1 MGDVMP
7 RIRKLIAMA
16 FALIP
21 LVFVFAPSAARAE
34 KRVALVVGNAG
45 YQVGA
50 LATPA
55 NDAGLIAQTLQAAGF
70 DVVGARDLDQD
81 SLRRALRDFLE
92 KATAA
97 GPDTVAFVYVSGYGV
112 QLEGENYFVPI
123 DAKIARDS
131 DVAAEAIRMSDY
143 IRPLAALK
151 LKASIV
157 VLDAARA
164 NPFAK
169 SGPPLAGGLALVE
182 PEPGVLIAFNAAPGT
197 VAPEGQG
204 PYGAYAQALAEMLR
218 EGGLPLA
225 GVFDRARL
233 RVNDLTKGA
242 EVPWHAS
249 KAETSLV
256 FFERASDAPPPAVSN
271 EQTAA
276 IRARPIRDLA
286 AQEAYAAALERDTLD
301 GYSEFLTAYPD
312 DPMTARVRAIVAAR
326 REAITWR
333 RTRVVDT
340 PAAYWSYLRRY
351 PQGPHAAD
359 AHRRLAFLAAA
370 FEPPPS
376 FTAIAYDL
384 PPPPPEEIVYIR
396 RPVLVFDDPVFAFAP
411 PPPPPVIF
419 LAPPPPEFVV
429 LAPPPP
435 PVGLFVL
442 PMPVYRPVPVWVRPP
457 AYVAPPPNNVI
468 YNNVHNT
475 VVVNNVTNTVTITN
489 PSGQTQTVPPAVA
502 MAPAAQPAAASPQ
515 QAAPAAAPAP
525 AAPQAAPA
533 AAAPA
538 AAAALA
544 PSLPPSVAKKAAT
557 LATQAPQGSAQP
569 SAAGS
574 ATTQSAPQPGQPL
587 PGMKGQPLP
596 SPTGTPTTPSAAIA
610 PGTSTPAAGSA
621 KPATAPSQAPAAKP
635 ATPSSPSAAITP
647 ATPSPAPAGGA
658 KPATPPSQTPAAT
671 PTTPSA
677 AVAPATSTPQAGAR
691 AKRKTSPSQTPAAKL
706 SPSTPSAAVTP
717 AAPPPAPGASAKP
730 ATLPPQVPAKP
741 PTPSSLPAPTKPI
754 IASPSPPPAGVAK
767 PATPPPQVPAKP
779 PTPSSLPAP
788 TKPIIA
794 SPSPP
799 PAGVAKPATPSPHIP
814 AASPAPPRAKP
825 VAPAAAAAS
834 PAPAAAPKAAP
845 PQPKGC
851 PPGKAM
857 AVVNGQPVCK

>member
-1 MGDVMP
+1 MP
-7 RIRKLIAMA
+7 RIRKLVL

-21 LVFVFAPSAARAE
+21 LMLAFVSSAARAE

-45 YQVGA
+45 YQTGA
-50 LATPA
+50 LTTPA

-81 SLRRALRDFLE
+81 SLRRAFRDFLE
-92 KATAA
+92 KATGA
-97 GPDTVAFVYVSGYGV
+97 GSDTVAFIYVSGYGV

-131 DVAAEAIRMSDY
+131 DVAAEALRLSDY
-143 IRPLAALK
+143 LRPLAALK

-164 NPFAK
+164 NPFVK

-182 PEPGVLIAFNAAPGT
+182 PEPGLLIAFNAAPGT

-204 PYGAYAQALAEMLR
+204 PYGPYAQALAEMMR

-233 RVNDLTKGA
+233 RVNEVTKGA

-249 KAETSLV
+249 KVETSLV
-256 FFERASDAPPPAVSN
+256 FFERAADAPPPAVSS
-271 EQTAA
+271 EQIAA
-276 IRARPIRDLA
+276 IRARPMRELA

-301 GYSEFLTAYPD
+301 GYSDFLAAYPD
-312 DPMTARVRAIVAAR
+312 DPMAARVRAIVAAR

-333 RTRVVDT
+333 RTRIVDT

-370 FEPPPS
+370 FEPPPA

-384 PPPPPEEIVYIR
+384 PPPPPEEIIYIR
-396 RPVLVFDDPVFAFAP
+396 RPVLIFDDPVFAFAP
-411 PPPPPVIF
+411 PPPVVF

-435 PVGLFVL
+435 PVALFVL
-442 PMPVYRPVPVWVRPP
+442 PIPVYRPVPVWVRPP

-489 PSGQTQTVPPAVA
+489 PSGQTQTMTPAVA
-502 MAPAAQPAAASPQ
+502 MAPAAQPVAASPQ
-515 QAAPAAAPAP
+515 AGPAAAPAT
-525 AAPQAAPA
+525 ASPQAAPA
-533 AAAPA
+533 AVAP
-538 AAAALA
+538 AAALA
-544 PSLPPSVAKKAAT
+544 PALPPSVARKAAT
-557 LATQAPQGSAQP
+557 LQTQSPQGGGAQP
-569 SAAGS
+569 SAPGS
-574 ATTQSAPQPGQPL
+574 AATQPPPQPGQPL

-596 SPTGTPTTPSAAIA
+596 SAATPSKPTTPSAAIAPSNPSAAPSQAPAAKAVAPTSPSAATPPTTPSSAPAGGAKPGTPPSQTPAATTPSAAIA
-610 PGTSTPAAGSA
+610 PGTSTPSPPERTKRRA
-621 KPATAPSQAPAAKP
+621 PPSQMPAAKP
-635 ATPSSPSAAITP
+635 STPTPSAAVSP
-647 ATPSPAPAGGA
+647 VVPSAAPGDSA
-658 KPATPPSQTPAAT
+658 KPATPPQQMPAAKPST

-677 AVAPATSTPQAGAR
+677 AITPGAQSPQGKPQVPPVKPMTQPPPSAPSKPITAVPSIIPPPHVPDAR
-691 AKRKTSPSQTPAAKL
+691 PVMPPGAAK
-706 SPSTPSAAVTP
+706 PI
-717 AAPPPAPGASAKP
+717 APGASA
-730 ATLPPQVPAKP
+730 AH
-741 PTPSSLPAPTKPI
+741 PAPT
-754 IASPSPPPAGVAK
+754 
-767 PATPPPQVPAKP
+767 
-779 PTPSSLPAP
+779 
-788 TKPIIA
+788 
-794 SPSPP
+794 
-799 PAGVAKPATPSPHIP
+799 P
-814 AASPAPPRAKP
+814 AAK
-825 VAPAAAAAS
+825 VA
-834 PAPAAAPKAAP
+834 

-851 PPGKAM
+851 PPGKS
-857 AVVNGQPVCK
+857 VTILNGQPVCK

>member
-7 RIRKLIAMA
+7 RIRKLIAVA

-34 KRVALVVGNAG
+34 KRIALVVGNAG

-112 QLEGENYFVPI
+112 QLESENYFVPV
-123 DAKIARDS
+123 DAKIARDA

-233 RVNDLTKGA
+233 RVNDVTKGA

-249 KAETSLV
+249 KVETSLV
-256 FFERASDAPPPAVSN
+256 FFERAPDAPPPAVSN

-301 GYSEFLTAYPD
+301 GYSEFIAVYPD
-312 DPMTARVRAIVAAR
+312 DPMAARVRAIVAAR

-333 RTRVVDT
+333 RSRIVDT
-340 PAAYWSYLRRY
+340 PPAYWSYLRRY

-370 FEPPPS
+370 FEPPPA

-411 PPPPPVIF
+411 PPPPPV
-419 LAPPPPEFVV
+419 A
-429 LAPPPP
+429 
-435 PVGLFVL
+435 LFVL
-442 PMPVYRPVPVWVRPP
+442 PMPIYRPVPVWVSPP

-515 QAAPAAAPAP
+515 QAAPAAAPAA
-525 AAPQAAPA
+525 AAPQATPAPAAPA
-533 AAAPA
+533 AAS
-538 AAAALA
+538 LA
-544 PSLPPSVAKKAAT
+544 PSLPPSVAQKAAT
-557 LATQAPQGSAQP
+557 LATQAPQAGAQP
-569 SAAGS
+569 SAPGS
-574 ATTQSAPQPGQPL
+574 TATQPAPQPGQPL

-596 SPTGTPTTPSAAIA
+596 SPTGTSTTPATPTTPSAAVT
-610 PGTSTPAAGSA
+610 PGTSTPTPGSA
-621 KPATAPSQAPAAKP
+621 KPATAPAQGPAAKP

-647 ATPSPAPAGGA
+647 ATPSPAGGA

-677 AVAPATSTPQAGAR
+677 ATAPATSTPQSGAR

-717 AAPPPAPGASAKP
+717 AAPSPAPGASAKP
-730 ATLPPQVPAKP
+730 AT
-741 PTPSSLPAPTKPI
+741 
-754 IASPSPPPAGVAK
+754 
-767 PATPPPQVPAKP
+767 
-779 PTPSSLPAP
+779 
-788 TKPIIA
+788 
-794 SPSPP
+794 
-799 PAGVAKPATPSPHIP
+799 
-814 AASPAPPRAKP
+814 
-825 VAPAAAAAS
+825 
-834 PAPAAAPKAAP
+834 
-845 PQPKGC
+845 
-851 PPGKAM
+851 
-857 AVVNGQPVCK
+857 

>member
-7 RIRKLIAMA
+7 RIRQLIAMA

-21 LVFVFAPSAARAE
+21 LVLVFAPSAARAE
-34 KRVALVVGNAG
+34 KRIALVVGNAA

-55 NDAGLIAQTLQAAGF
+55 NDAGLVAQTLQAAGF

-81 SLRRALRDFLE
+81 SLRRAFRDFLE
-92 KATAA
+92 KATGA
-97 GPDTVAFVYVSGYGV
+97 GPHTVAFIYVSGYGV
-112 QLEGENYFVPI
+112 QIEGENYFVPV

-169 SGPPLAGGLALVE
+169 SSPPLAGGLALVE

-242 EVPWHAS
+242 EVAWHAS
-249 KAETSLV
+249 KVETSLV

-301 GYSEFLTAYPD
+301 GYSEFLTAYSD
-312 DPMTARVRAIVAAR
+312 DPMAARVRAIVAAR

-411 PPPPPVIF
+411 PPPPPIIF
-419 LAPPPPEFVV
+419 LAPLPPEFVV

-435 PVGLFVL
+435 PMGLFVL

-515 QAAPAAAPAP
+515 QAAPAP

-557 LATQAPQGSAQP
+557 LATQAPQGSSQP
-569 SAAGS
+569 GAAGS
-574 ATTQSAPQPGQPL
+574 AATQPAPQPGHPL

-596 SPTGTPTTPSAAIA
+596 SPTGTSTTPTTPSAAIA

-621 KPATAPSQAPAAKP
+621 KPATAPSQGPAAKP

-677 AVAPATSTPQAGAR
+677 AIAPATSTSTPQAGAR
-691 AKRKTSPSQTPAAKL
+691 ANRKTSPSQTPAAKL
-706 SPSTPSAAVTP
+706 PPSTPSAAVTP
-717 AAPPPAPGASAKP
+717 AAPPPAPRASAKP
-730 ATLPPQVPAKP
+730 ATLPPQTPAAKP
-741 PTPSSLPAPTKPI
+741 SAPTTPSAAITPSTQSPA
-754 IASPSPPPAGVAK
+754 SK
-767 PATPPPQVPAKP
+767 PAMPPPQVPAKP

-799 PAGVAKPATPSPHIP
+799 PAGVAKPATPSPQIP
-814 AASPAPPRAKP
+814 AASPVTPPPAKP